1 MKLHIFNPGHEIA
14 LAEHRKY
21 VTLPHAARQLQ
32 HDLSFLPTLWADN
45 GDLVL
50 VESKAH
56 QDIPSYL
63 KKYAAKVSLIDDEDL
78 PYLDLENTEI
88 MPWGWN
94 LALQN
99 RLLERSR
106 GRLSPLLP
114 SQTQLEAYRTL
125 CSRGWCATHLLPHLV
140 ANLADAVGIAHAFS
154 SDVALFAH
162 LKATDNGPF
171 RQYVLKAPWSSSGRG
186 LRYVDMQREG
196 ITPHLQ
202 GWVANVIAKQGYIM
216 AEPYYNKV
224 FDFGMEFHAH
234 KNGSVDY
241 LGLSVFHT
249 VNGAYAGN
257 LLANESDKQEL
268 VSRYAS
274 SSVLKTLCD
283 AVKHF
288 MPAQLQGIYAG
299 PFGIDMMIV
308 GEGKIHPCVE
318 LNLRRTMGHVALS
331 LSAKQHSRRSMQIA
345 YKNGRYSLHIN
356 PLSHQ
361 SV

>member
-32 HDLSFLPTLWADN
+32 HDLSFLPALWADD
-45 GDLVL
+45 GDFVL

-78 PYLDLENTEI
+78 PYLDLDNTEI

-106 GRLSPLLP
+106 GRLSRLLP

-125 CSRGWCATHLLPHLV
+125 CSRGWCATYLLPHLV
-140 ANLADAVGIAHAFS
+140 TSLADAVGIAHAFS
-154 SDVALFAH
+154 SDSALFAH
-162 LKATDNGPF
+162 LKVTDNGPF

-257 LLANESDKQEL
+257 LLANEAEKQEL

-331 LSAKQHSRRSMQIA
+331 LSAKQHPRRSMQIT

-356 PLSHQ
+356 PLSQQ